1 MNGLSPLEKLKQGLT
16 FVTNA
21 EGMPVVDVDKVEID
35 QTLTLQMKNGQVL
48 AKVVDKE
55 RIRRE

>member
-1 MNGLSPLEKLKQGLT
+1 M
-16 FVTNA
+16 TNA